1 MPNITITD
9 DTMRFITLFE
19 NVTRAQALDC
29 IDKGDLLIFVVPKN
43 QVGLAVGKQGENIR
57 KLKDM
62 MKKSIEVV
70 GFSRNL
76 ESFLRSIFHNY
87 KVTGVKVEEKDNVS
101 YARVAVD
108 PSQKG
113 RAIGKG
119 GSNLRQA
126 KEIVNRYFD
135 RTEITIE

>member
-1 MPNITITD
+1 MGNITLTD

-29 IDKGDLLIFVVPKN
+29 LDKGELLIFVVPKK

-62 MKKSIEVV
+62 MKKNIEVV
-70 GFSRNL
+70 GFSRDL
-76 ESFLRSIFHNY
+76 EAFLRSIFHNY
-87 KVTGVKVEEKDNVS
+87 RVKNVTIQEKGEVT
-101 YARVAVD
+101 YAKVAVD
-108 PSQKG
+108 PGQKG
-113 RAIGKG
+113 RAIGRG
-119 GSNLRQA
+119 GTNLRLA
-126 KEIVNRYFD
+126 REIVNRYFD

>member
-1 MPNITITD
+1 MANITITD
-9 DTMRFITLFE
+9 DTMRYITLFE
-19 NVTRAQALDC
+19 DVTRAQALDC
-29 IDKGDLLIFVVPKN
+29 IDKGDLVIFIVPRK
-43 QVGLAVGKQGENIR
+43 QLGLAIGKQGENVR

>member
-1 MPNITITD
+1 MANITITE

-29 IDKGDLLIFVVPKN
+29 IDKGDLLIFVVPKK
-43 QVGLAVGKQGENIR
+43 QVGMAVGKQGENIR

-76 ESFLRSIFHNY
+76 EAFLRSIFHNY
-87 KVTGVKVEEKDNVS
+87 KVRKVEIEERGEVS
-101 YARVAVD
+101 YSRVTVD

-113 RAIGKG
+113 RAIGRG
-119 GSNLRQA
+119 GSNLRLA
-126 KEIVNRYFD
+126 KEIVNRYFE

>member
-1 MPNITITD
+1 LGNITLTD

-29 IDKGDLLIFVVPKN
+29 LDKGELLIFVVPKK

-62 MKKSIEVV
+62 MKKNIEVV
-70 GFSRNL
+70 GFSRDL
-76 ESFLRSIFHNY
+76 EAFLRSIFHNY
-87 KVTGVKVEEKDNVS
+87 RVKNVTIQEKGEVT
-101 YARVAVD
+101 YAKVAVD
-108 PSQKG
+108 PGQKG
-113 RAIGKG
+113 RAIGRG
-119 GSNLRQA
+119 GTNLRLA
-126 KEIVNRYFD
+126 REIVNRYFD

>member
-1 MPNITITD
+1 MEFSFSEDQTAIIEAVKEFADEDLAPKAKETD
-9 DTMRFITLFE
+9 EAHAWPGE
-19 NVTRAQALDC
+19 NV
-29 IDKGDLLIFVVPKN
+29 
-43 QVGLAVGKQGENIR
+43 R
-57 KLKDM
+57 KLKDL